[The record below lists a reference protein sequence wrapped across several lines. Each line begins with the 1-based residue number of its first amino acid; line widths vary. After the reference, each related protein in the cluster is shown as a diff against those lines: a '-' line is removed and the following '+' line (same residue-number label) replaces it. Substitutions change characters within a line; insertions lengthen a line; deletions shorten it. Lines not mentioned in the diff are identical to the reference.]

1 MPKPERVS
9 KQIAKID
16 YSYINDRYE
25 DLPPKTRKRSVTALL
40 RYLEQAERLA
50 VEIEQSARL
59 K

>member
-40 RYLEQAERLA
+40 RYLERAEKLA
-50 VEIEQSARL
+50 IEIERSVGL